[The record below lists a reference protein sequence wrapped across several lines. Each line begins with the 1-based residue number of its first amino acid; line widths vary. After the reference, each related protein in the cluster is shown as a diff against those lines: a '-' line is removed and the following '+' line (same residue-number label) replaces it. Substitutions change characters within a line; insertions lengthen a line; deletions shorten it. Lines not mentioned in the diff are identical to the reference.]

1 MKADVSERQ
10 RVKLLADM
18 IGYYRLCCPRIGGFK
33 LFHLQEKDLGHA
45 VTLGRDSFLKVYES
59 KGFKLK
65 PNKRRRTTDSNHV
78 YKRYP
83 NLIKGKD
90 AAVFQPYMGVGHHVR
105 VDIGGRVVL
114 ASCHR
119 RLFARRIGLVPVRQ
133 SQRLAYDRGLAHGDP
148 DRRRRQ
154 PLRYHTPLG
163 QGVTI
168 RQRRLRQLPHGASH
182 TDKHD
187 RRI

>member
-1 MKADVSERQ
+1 
-10 RVKLLADM
+10 
-18 IGYYRLCCPRIGGFK
+18 
-33 LFHLQEKDLGHA
+33 
-45 VTLGRDSFLKVYES
+45 
-59 KGFKLK
+59 
-65 PNKRRRTTDSNHV
+65 
-78 YKRYP
+78 
-83 NLIKGKD
+83 
-90 AAVFQPYMGVGHHVR
+90 MGVGHHVR

-163 QGVTI
+163 QGMSVL
-168 RQRRLRQLPHGASH
+168 QRGVCRH
-182 TDKHD
+182 TPGPRGEDQHD
-187 RRI
+187 RERRPVRERGRGEGQRHNKKGMAIPHKARDGRGQEEDRRNHIHI

>member
-1 MKADVSERQ
+1 MNQKALSSSPTNVGVRQ
-10 RVKLLADM
+10 TPIM
-18 IGYYRLCCPRIGGFK
+18 
-33 LFHLQEKDLGHA
+33 
-45 VTLGRDSFLKVYES
+45 S
-59 KGFKLK
+59 
-65 PNKRRRTTDSNHV
+65 
-78 YKRYP
+78 
-83 NLIKGKD
+83 IKGTPILSREKTRGI
-90 AAVFQPYMGVGHHVR
+90 PTIYGCGHHVR